1 MVKAA
6 LYGLLRSSLPRC
18 CVIRYSDMR
27 RSVYMADKSREN
39 KERAKEAAGKAATYG
54 PDIDLEDYSPETEP
68 HPYQEE
74 LSAISQVERDRM
86 LRAGVDLTAK
96 NRSGTFVQKD
106 LSVVHSRSIQEDME
120 IMDIQ
125 QAREQYEWLQEYW
138 WSAIPANMDKFTARA
153 ELHQEH
159 GYFIRSLPGAK
170 SMFPLQACLYLEE
183 DNLAQDVHNIIIAEE
198 DSELHIIT
206 GCATGPH
213 VKKGLH
219 VGISEFYIK
228 KGAKLTFTM
237 IHNWADKVA
246 VRPRSAT
253 IVEEGGLFLSNYVC
267 MHPVGTLQMYPVA
280 YLVGEGATARYNS
293 ILVASPGS
301 EMDVGSRVLL
311 KAKGTRAEII
321 SRAITTGGKIIA
333 RGHINGLVPK
343 IKAHLECKGLIL
355 SDEGII
361 HAIPELEGHR
371 QDVDLS
377 HEAAVGKIA
386 QEEVE
391 YLMARGLTEDEAT
404 ATIVR
409 GFLHV
414 DIEGLPPELKAEM
427 DKAAEMSEKSLL

>member
-1 MVKAA
+1 
-6 LYGLLRSSLPRC
+6 
-18 CVIRYSDMR
+18 
-27 RSVYMADKSREN
+27 MAGKRDEKREL
-39 KERAKEAAGKAATYG
+39 AKEAAEKAAAYG
-54 PDIDLEDYSPETEP
+54 TDINMEAYSPETTA
-68 HPYQEE
+68 HPYQDD
-74 LSAISQVERDRM
+74 LSTFSQVERDQM
-86 LRAGVDLTAK
+86 LMAGVDLTAK

-106 LSVVHSRSIQEDME
+106 LSVVHSRSTQEGME
-120 IMDIQ
+120 IMDIEE
-125 QAREQYEWLQEYW
+125 ALEQYEWLQDYW
-138 WSAIPANMDKFTARA
+138 WKAVSVNMDKFTARA

-170 SMFPLQACLYLEE
+170 SIYPVQACLYLEK
-183 DNLAQDVHNIIIAEE
+183 DNLAQDVHNIVIAEE
-198 DSELHIIT
+198 GSELHIIT

-213 VKKGLH
+213 VKQGLH

-237 IHNWADKVA
+237 IHNWADKMA

-267 MHPVGTLQMYPVA
+267 IHPVGTLQMYPMA
-280 YLVGEGATARYNS
+280 RLVGEGATARFNS
-293 ILVASPGS
+293 ILVAVSGS

-311 KAKGTRAEII
+311 EAKGTRAEII

-333 RGHINGLVPK
+333 RGHINGLVPE

-355 SDEGII
+355 SDEGVI
-361 HAIPELEGHR
+361 HAIPELEGHKKE
-371 QDVDLS
+371 VDLS

-391 YLMARGLTEDEAT
+391 YLMARGLSEEEAT
-404 ATIVR
+404 STIVR

-427 DKAAEMSEKSLL
+427 DRAVELSEKSLL